1 MSFSGSVYNIYNTS
15 SSNITTIKHNNG
27 NNINLCRNDKNID
40 SDNTSTNSLNNYM
53 NNYYDNENESNN
65 ICTNSINNIQ
75 SSGNINLRDNNL
87 SGDTISASYVAN
99 NDSDL
104 GFSEC
109 NKSGNF
115 PANNSEAE
123 NISGK
128 KNSLQDSFDKGFNK
142 LKEIKIHNV
151 NRISVGQININSLRN
166 KFEFLNE
173 FVKGYI
179 DILLITETKIDD
191 SFPISQFYIEGF
203 STPFR
208 LDRNDVGGG
217 ILLYVREDIP
227 AKEINTTKF
236 AENIEALFIEI
247 NLRKKKWLLSV
258 SYNPHKELIEEH
270 LREIGKNLDHCSG

>member
-1 MSFSGSVYNIYNTS
+1 MSFSGSVNNIYNTS
-15 SSNITTIKHNNG
+15 SSNITTVNHNNG

-104 GFSEC
+104 GFPEC

-128 KNSLQDSFDKGFNK
+128 
-142 LKEIKIHNV
+142 
-151 NRISVGQININSLRN
+151 RIVC
-166 KFEFLNE
+166 KT
-173 FVKGYI
+173 
-179 DILLITETKIDD
+179 LLIK
-191 SFPISQFYIEGF
+191 
-203 STPFR
+203 
-208 LDRNDVGGG
+208 
-217 ILLYVREDIP
+217 
-227 AKEINTTKF
+227 
-236 AENIEALFIEI
+236 ALI
-247 NLRKKKWLLSV
+247 NLRKSKFIMLIAFLLD
-258 SYNPHKELIEEH
+258 KLTLI
-270 LREIGKNLDHCSG
+270 L

>member
-1 MSFSGSVYNIYNTS
+1 MSFSGSVNNIYNTS
-15 SSNITTIKHNNG
+15 SSNITTINHNNE
-27 NNINLCRNDKNID
+27 NNINLCRNDKNIN

-53 NNYYDNENESNN
+53 NYYDNDNESNN

-75 SSGNINLRDNNL
+75 PSGNINLRDNNL

-115 PANNSEAE
+115 AANNLEAE

-142 LKEIKIHNV
+142 LKAIKIHNV
-151 NRISVGQININSLRN
+151 NRIFVGQININSLRN

-208 LDRNDVGGG
+208 L
-217 ILLYVREDIP
+217 
-227 AKEINTTKF
+227 
-236 AENIEALFIEI
+236 
-247 NLRKKKWLLSV
+247 
-258 SYNPHKELIEEH
+258 H
-270 LREIGKNLDHCSG
+270 

>member
-1 MSFSGSVYNIYNTS
+1 
-15 SSNITTIKHNNG
+15 
-27 NNINLCRNDKNID
+27 
-40 SDNTSTNSLNNYM
+40 M
-53 NNYYDNENESNN
+53 NNYYDNDNERNN
-65 ICTNSINNIQ
+65 ICTNSINSIQ

-87 SGDTISASYVAN
+87 SGDTISANYVAN

-104 GFSEC
+104 GFSER

-115 PANNSEAE
+115 PANNLEAE

-191 SFPISQFYIEGF
+191 PFPISRFYIEGF

-217 ILLYVREDIP
+217 ILLYVREGIP

-247 NLRKKKWLLSV
+247 NLRKKKMVFECFL
-258 SYNPHKELIEEH
+258 
-270 LREIGKNLDHCSG
+270 